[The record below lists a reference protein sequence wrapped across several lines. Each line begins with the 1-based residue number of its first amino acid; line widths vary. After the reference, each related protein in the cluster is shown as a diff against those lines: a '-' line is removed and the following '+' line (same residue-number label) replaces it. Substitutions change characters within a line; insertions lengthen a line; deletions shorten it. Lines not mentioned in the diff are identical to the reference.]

1 MKYRDRKLFAA
12 AIALALGSGYAV
24 ADDEMASEASAER
37 EQLRKLAER
46 TVAQLQASDEAVVD
60 IESAEA
66 YAVFDTTKAGLIA
79 TGTGGTGIAIDND
92 SGNETFMHIGGAGIG
107 LGAGVASYQLVVVF
121 HADSDFQRFVDG
133 QWSGGISA
141 QAVAGDEG
149 GSEEVQSLEG
159 VHLYRVSDEGLIA
172 QADLTGIRFW
182 PDDDLNP
189 S

>member
-1 MKYRDRKLFAA
+1 MKYRDRVLFATA
-12 AIALALGSGYAV
+12 TALALGSGYVV
-24 ADDEMASEASAER
+24 AQDEMASEGSAER
-37 EQLRKLAER
+37 EGLRKLAAQ
-46 TVAQLQASDEAVVD
+46 TIAQLEASDEVVVD
-60 IESAEA
+60 IDSAEA
-66 YAVFDTTKAGLIA
+66 YAVFDTTKAGLLV

-92 SGNETFMHIGGAGIG
+92 SGKETFMHIGGAGVG

-121 HADSDFQRFVDG
+121 HADSDFQQFVDG
-133 QWSGGISA
+133 QWSGGVSA

-149 GSEEVQSLEG
+149 GSEEIQSLEG

-172 QADLTGIRFW
+172 QADLTGVRFW